1 VTFLVLVT
9 VSLGLVGEPVFQ
21 LSQQAAAQLFSRETY
36 IAAVFAAA
44 QGAK

>member
-1 VTFLVLVT
+1 VT
-9 VSLGLVGEPVFQ
+9 VWLGLFGEPVFQ